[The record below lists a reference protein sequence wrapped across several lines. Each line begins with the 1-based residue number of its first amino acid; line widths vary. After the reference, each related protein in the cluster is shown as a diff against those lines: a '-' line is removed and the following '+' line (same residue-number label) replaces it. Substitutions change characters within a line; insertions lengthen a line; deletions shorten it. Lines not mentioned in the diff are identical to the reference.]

1 MSKNNSAPHE
11 AALEAFKAACDELGM
26 TTKDLA
32 AKVGCDR
39 KAMAR
44 YRKGL
49 VPVKL
54 PVFEKV
60 MQLYNQAKKKKV

>member
-1 MSKNNSAPHE
+1 MKKPNDIE
-11 AALEAFKAACDELGM
+11 ADFQAACDALGM

-32 AKVGCDR
+32 EKVGCDR

-49 VPVKL
+49 VAVKK